1 MELLF
6 IVGLLALNG
15 FISWWN
21 CKVTGSIWVEA
32 RQAGGFMYVL
42 AWCGA
47 VQAAVGF
54 SSVLIFGMAF
64 GAYSFGYLPKEY
76 ANAAISL
83 WYLLIIFP
91 ALGTGL
97 VITVHSLITAW
108 RERNIANMGIAAWNT
123 FAQASNMY
131 RAIDGIPNAWNAVS
145 AVLSSSDGKGK
156 KDNDSKA
163 ALLILIAVL
172 AVIGGIIIT
181 TSLIRYYAAQNLPK
195 PVAA

>member
-15 FISWWN
+15 IISWWN
-21 CKVTGSIWVEA
+21 CKVVGGIWIESKKM
-32 RQAGGFMYVL
+32 GGFMHVL

-54 SSVLIFGMAF
+54 SSVLIFGLAF
-64 GAYSFGYLPKEY
+64 GAYSFGFLPKEY
-76 ANAAISL
+76 ASAAISL
-83 WYLLIIFP
+83 WYLLIIIP
-91 ALGTGL
+91 AIGTGL

-123 FAQASNMY
+123 FASGMNIYNAL
-131 RAIDGIPNAWNAVS
+131 DGIPNAWEAVS
-145 AVLSSSDGKGK
+145 SVLGGDSKD

-163 ALLILIAVL
+163 ALLILLVVVAIA
-172 AVIGGIIIT
+172 GGIFIT
-181 TSLIRYYAAQNLPK
+181 MGLIRHYAAQTKLQ